1 MRDRNLERDIAYIKD
16 MLLYIERAR
25 EVIPRA
31 NRYGIPLD
39 DDMVISSISMNL
51 GQVGEQLSSG
61 KLSDEI
67 KEKYSH
73 IVSWQKIKGFRNF
86 IYHNYGNLDYG
97 KIRTILE
104 RVLPETEEQLEYIL
118 RDLRKELSEE

>member
-61 KLSDEI
+61 KLSEEI

-73 IVSWQKIKGFRNF
+73 IVSWQKIKG
-86 IYHNYGNLDYG
+86 
-97 KIRTILE
+97 
-104 RVLPETEEQLEYIL
+104 
-118 RDLRKELSEE
+118 